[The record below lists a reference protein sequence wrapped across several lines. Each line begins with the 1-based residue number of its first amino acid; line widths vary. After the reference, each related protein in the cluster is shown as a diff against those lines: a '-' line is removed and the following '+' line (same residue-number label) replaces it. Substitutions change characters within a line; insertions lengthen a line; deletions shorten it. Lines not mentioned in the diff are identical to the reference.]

1 MAQSGKIPIT
11 TWLFPIA
18 ALVLFGVATLA
29 GFTQSFS
36 PTPVGFVLA
45 LMLIPVLFGTV
56 FAAVHHAEII
66 AHRTGEPYGTLILTA
81 AVTVIEV
88 ALIASVML
96 SNDASPML
104 ARDTVYAVI
113 MIVCNGLVGLCILV
127 GGVRHGEQGFRT
139 RGAASYLL
147 VLAPMAVLTLILP
160 SHTQAEPGPVY
171 SASQLVFV
179 SVISLALYA
188 AFLYIQTVR
197 HRDYFIV
204 IGDKDETA
212 HPQVSDRELWL
223 GLFWLVVALAG
234 VILLSKKFSLVIEA
248 GVVSAGMPRAVIGII
263 VALVI
268 LLPEGVAAVLAA
280 RRDQLQKSVNL
291 ALGSSLATIGMTMPA
306 VGAMSLI
313 FNKPLILGISAA
325 DQILLAVTLLVSL
338 ITFGGG
344 RTNIL
349 AGVAHLVLFAT
360 FVFLAMVP

>member
-1 MAQSGKIPIT
+1 MSAQVKLPRS
-11 TWLFPIA
+11 TWLFPVA
-18 ALVLFGVATLA
+18 ALILFAVATAAGMTSVFVPNALGLGLA
-29 GFTQSFS
+29 A
-36 PTPVGFVLA
+36 A
-45 LMLIPVLFGTV
+45 LILILFGTV

-127 GGVRHGEQGFRT
+127 GGLRHGEQGFRT
-139 RGAASYLL
+139 RGATSYLL
-147 VLAPMAVLTLILP
+147 VLVTMAVLTLVLP
-160 SHTQAEPGPVY
+160 EHTRTTPGPVY
-171 SASQLVFV
+171 STAQLIFV
-179 SVISLALYA
+179 SVVTLVLYA

-204 IGDKDETA
+204 AGDKDEQA
-212 HPQVSDRELWL
+212 HAQVSDREMWL
-223 GLFWLVVALAG
+223 SLFWLIVALAG
-234 VILLSKKFSLVIEA
+234 VILLSKKFSLVVEA
-248 GVVSAGMPRAVIGII
+248 GVVAANMPRAIIGII
-263 VALVI
+263 VAAVI
-268 LLPEGVAAVLAA
+268 LLPEGLAAVQAA
-280 RRDQLQKSVNL
+280 KRDELQKSVNL

-306 VGAMSLI
+306 VGAMSLL
-313 FNKPLILGISAA
+313 FNKPLVLGVSAA
-325 DQILLAVTLLVSL
+325 DQILLALTFFASLL
-338 ITFGGG
+338 TFGAG

-349 AGVAHLVLFAT
+349 SGVVHLVIFAA

>member
-1 MAQSGKIPIT
+1 
-11 TWLFPIA
+11 
-18 ALVLFGVATLA
+18 
-29 GFTQSFS
+29 
-36 PTPVGFVLA
+36 
-45 LMLIPVLFGTV
+45 
-56 FAAVHHAEII
+56 
-66 AHRTGEPYGTLILTA
+66 
-81 AVTVIEV
+81 
-88 ALIASVML
+88 
-96 SNDASPML
+96 
-104 ARDTVYAVI
+104 TVYAVI

-179 SVISLALYA
+179 SVITLALYA